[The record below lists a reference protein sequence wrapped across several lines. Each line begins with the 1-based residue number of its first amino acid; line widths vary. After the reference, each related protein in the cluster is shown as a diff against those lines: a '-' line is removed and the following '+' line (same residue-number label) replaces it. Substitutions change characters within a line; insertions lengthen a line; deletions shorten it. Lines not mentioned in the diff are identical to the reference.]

1 MNSPNY
7 YENEIIWKRGESED
21 HSDMWD
27 DTALIEAYDRAV
39 SHVKEQIAKRNKVV
53 SDSDGKASG
62 TSSHKRK
69 KRGRSK
75 NKMTWKVGDYCQAI
89 YSEDGLPYE
98 AVIKYINN
106 GICTVQFIGY
116 NNVQEI
122 KIEDICHSKGKEA
135 RVQQN
140 IAAQNCN
147 ANYEHSQDMNCN
159 YYAEDT
165 SSSIGTN
172 PKKSHTYK
180 NQCGKKSSLNHQ
192 HPSSFHV
199 SGHSSYSGPDQYH
212 PFIPSLGI
220 PPLPPFCH
228 HKRNCMQ
235 TIPPMPPPPFPI
247 EDSIVNED
255 EALASML
262 MSWYMSGYHT
272 GYYQGLR
279 QSQINS
285 CPSKLN
291 KNCSCTH

>member
-1 MNSPNY
+1 MSSPKY
-7 YENEIIWKRGESED
+7 FENEIIWKREENDD

-53 SDSDGKASG
+53 SDSDGKASV

-75 NKMTWKVGDYCQAI
+75 NKTTWKVGDYCQAI

-98 AVIKYINN
+98 AVIKHINN
-106 GICTVQFIGY
+106 GICTVQFLGY
-116 NNVQEI
+116 KNEENI
-122 KIEDICHSKGKEA
+122 KIENICHSKGKEA
-135 RVQQN
+135 RIQQN
-140 IAAQNCN
+140 IAAQKYN
-147 ANYEHSQDMNCN
+147 ANYEHSDEMNCN

-165 SSSIGTN
+165 SSSVGTN
-172 PKKSHTYK
+172 HKHSHGYK
-180 NQCGKKSSLNHQ
+180 NQNGKNHFLTHQ
-192 HPSSFHV
+192 YPFHT
-199 SGHSSYSGPDQYH
+199 SGQSSYSGPDQCH
-212 PFIPSLGI
+212 TFVPSSNM
-220 PPLPPFCH
+220 PPVPPFSCH

-279 QSQINS
+279 QSQINPCS
-285 CPSKLN
+285 SKLN
-291 KNCSCTH
+291 KNCSCIH